1 MKSKTKM
8 LSIVLAIVMI
18 LTSVSIGVPTFA
30 ASKPSA
36 TQITSIKAI
45 EKGFKVKWKKK
56 SCTGYQVQY
65 STSKK
70 FTSKTSKT
78 LKVNK
83 AKTTSKTVKKL
94 KAKKKYYVRVRT
106 YKTVKK
112 KNYYSKWSANYSV
125 TTKAKK
131 TSSSNSNT
139 TSSSSATPQ
148 IKSVER
154 VKGTTNFN
162 VSYSTV
168 KGAVDYEVQVA
179 TTSSFKKNNSSD
191 PTIKYPSNSNIT
203 INNECQGDDLFAEN
217 LFDDDLTSSKYSVK
231 YPKRYLRVRARFLD
245 KNYNESY
252 SKWSNVFTYTGV
264 LNDEQENYVSIMNNA
279 FKQMNISS
287 SESDFDKLVK
297 IQRWIDANW
306 VYGDGWTVYEL
317 ATKKEGGCNQFAMNF
332 NCFAHMAGIE
342 SYIIGGELKEPGP
355 GHYWNWIKVGGQW
368 YDYDCE
374 GTYSNGDKM
383 TLRFFK
389 KEIEKHYTIKSKY
402 DSLIFNSNPKADD
415 NSVNAMNEQMKNAI
429 YK

>member
-1 MKSKTKM
+1 M
-8 LSIVLAIVMI
+8 
-18 LTSVSIGVPTFA
+18 PTFA

-83 AKTTSKTVKKL
+83 AKTTSKTVNKL

-139 TSSSSATPQ
+139 TTSSSATPQ

-179 TTSSFKKNNSSD
+179 TTSSFKKQYSDNPNSSY
-191 PTIKYPSNSNIT
+191 PTGSGTTLSVH
-203 INNECQGDDLFAEN
+203 CSAGDRFYED
-217 LFDDDLTSSKYSVK
+217 LFDDSLSSSKSEVK
-231 YPKRYLRVRARFLD
+231 YPTRYFRVRARFLD
-245 KNYNESY
+245 KNYNETY
-252 SKWSNVFTYTGV
+252 SKWSNVYKYTGPIT
-264 LNDEQENYVSIMNNA
+264 DEQYEFISKMNSYYS
-279 FKQMNISS
+279 QMNINSS
-287 SESDFDKLVK
+287 DGDFDKLVK
-297 IQRWIDANW
+297 IQRWIDSHW
-306 VYGDGWTVYEL
+306 TYSQGGYSLYIDGKGACDDFAEHFNYFTHKAGLKSYYVSGGRRVG
-317 ATKKEGGCNQFAMNF
+317 EGHAWNLIKIDG
-332 NCFAHMAGIE
+332 
-342 SYIIGGELKEPGP
+342 
-355 GHYWNWIKVGGQW
+355 YW
-368 YDYDCE
+368 YSYDCE
-374 GTYSNGDKM
+374 SYGPEISNHAHFYSK
-383 TLRFFK
+383 TSLRQF
-389 KEIEKHYTIKSKY
+389 ILNS
-402 DSLIFNSNPKADD
+402 DSQNLYNNCSPMADD
-415 NSVNAMNEQMKNAI
+415 NLMNDI
-429 YK
+429 DYKLDLTLYNGR